1 MRRVRGGGRAAD
13 TPGAVPEGLGEF
25 PGFRAG
31 RTGRRHRQP
40 RWGSGEP
47 SRSLVRVPSTAPPSD
62 ATVGRS
68 AQTGLKRHWGG
79 GAGRVPGTG
88 PERGARS
95 RRAVRV
101 RGGAGVRGGAS
112 ASAGAQAGWKVRGAG
127 VRGRDPGNVP
137 GVLRELGVGPG
148 DPPAVPRTDDA
159 GGGAHARHLPSP
171 GAYGRC
177 RVVLR
182 GVAAR
187 SAAVVGPVGGV
198 TARGPW
204 QGDLGCAG
212 WPRTGGGDA
221 GCDARSPRL
230 KRDGRGRRGPV
241 ASRSLTPPQSWPGRP
256 SSAREAPEA
265 TDLRRATSR
274 TRSPASR
281 ARAPAREPTRKAL
294 WVPAAVA

>member
-68 AQTGLKRHWGG
+68 AQTGLNRHWGG
-79 GAGRVPGTG
+79 SAGRGAGRVPGTG
-88 PERGARS
+88 PERGPGARARS
-95 RRAVRV
+95 RR
-101 RGGAGVRGGAS
+101 GGAG
-112 ASAGAQAGWKVRGAG
+112 AGRCGHTRWC
-127 VRGRDPGNVP
+127 
-137 GVLRELGVGPG
+137 ECECECEC
-148 DPPAVPRTDDA
+148 
-159 GGGAHARHLPSP
+159 GAHARHLPSP